1 MWSSFHLHFP
11 KANDVKLDFLVAQTV
26 KNLPAVQETRVWSLG
41 WEDPLEKAMA
51 THSSILAWRISWTEE
66 PGGLQSLELQKL
78 DMTEQ
83 LTTLSTLND
92 VEHLFICLVAIY
104 MFSLQKYQYF
114 GINLTTSGRP
124 VHWKLQKELHTTN
137 KLIYHAHRF
146 EHSIL
151 LDGSSRKLTYRFNA
165 FPMKQQE
172 DF

>member
-1 MWSSFHLHFP
+1 M
-11 KANDVKLDFLVAQTV
+11 KLDFLVAQTV

-41 WEDPLEKAMA
+41 WEDPLEKVMA

-66 PGGLQSLELQKL
+66 PGGLQSLELQEL

-83 LTTLSTLND
+83 LTLSTLND

-137 KLIYHAHRF
+137 INWYIMLTDLNTQYCWMGALENWPIDSM
-146 EHSIL
+146 HSQWSNRRTFKINWQS
-151 LDGSSRKLTYRFNA
+151 DST
-165 FPMKQQE
+165 FP
-172 DF
+172 

>member
-66 PGGLQSLELQKL
+66 PGGLQSLELQEL

-83 LTTLSTLND
+83 LTLSTLND

-104 MFSLQKYQYF
+104 VFFAEISVLWDKF
-114 GINLTTSGRP
+114 DNFWKTCTLKITEGITYYK
-124 VHWKLQKELHTTN
+124 H